1 MQEWILWF
9 ISLLTLLGSILNVK
23 KMPSSFV
30 LWTISN
36 IFWLV
41 FDLVNKVYSRAAL
54 DVVNLATS
62 IWGLVSW
69 FKPSFQ
75 NAKQKSTDN

>member
-54 DVVNLATS
+54 DVVNLTTS

-69 FKPSFQ
+69 FRPSFQ
-75 NAKQKSTDN
+75 TSKQKSTDN